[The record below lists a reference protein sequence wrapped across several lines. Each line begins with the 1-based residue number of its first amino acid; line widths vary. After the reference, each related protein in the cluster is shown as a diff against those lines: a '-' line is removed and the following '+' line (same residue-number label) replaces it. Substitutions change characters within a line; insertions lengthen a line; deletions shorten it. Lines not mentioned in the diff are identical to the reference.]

1 MPRRL
6 EEEPDDEPEE
16 ALPATLVPSVPPAGQ
31 EYEYRTEVMTADQV
45 LDGTTLP
52 DQLTRAAAEGWE
64 LVDVIAA
71 GERHAVLL
79 RRAKRPNRT
88 HHPVGFTPP
97 AR

>member
-6 EEEPDDEPEE
+6 EEEPDDEPE
-16 ALPATLVPSVPPAGQ
+16 AAPATVVPSVPPEGQ

-45 LDGTTLP
+45 LDGVTLP
-52 DQLTRAAAEGWE
+52 DQLTRAAADGWE

-79 RRAKRPNRT
+79 RRARRPNRA
-88 HHPVGFTPP
+88 HHPVGFAPP